1 VIGDPS
7 DRTITPEQATTI
19 RCAFGDRQ
27 ETMPCSPRK
36 RNGTQLLKP
45 APETMRRA
53 AVFDCVV
60 TVKPSV
66 TRCQRL
72 ALKGPDVIAQG
83 FALGQATKRRM
94 SPERPKYG
102 PLLWADLAGRKS
114 LRAMPPFQGG
124 KQVGIGFPGLRPG
137 LSPLAPS
144 GPAVDCALNF
154 MPSRVCEVDRW
165 STVLGGVSWLGQS
178 ECRMGTR
185 GTHAH
190 PV

>member
-1 VIGDPS
+1 
-7 DRTITPEQATTI
+7 
-19 RCAFGDRQ
+19 
-27 ETMPCSPRK
+27 
-36 RNGTQLLKP
+36 
-45 APETMRRA
+45 MRRA

-94 SPERPKYG
+94 SPERAKYG

-124 KQVGIGFPGLRPG
+124 IRVGVGFPGLRPG
-137 LSPLAPS
+137 LSHSAPL
-144 GPAVDCALNF
+144 GPACECALKL
-154 MPSRVCEVDRW
+154 MPLRFREDDGW
-165 STVLGGVSWLGQS
+165 PTALGGVSWSG
-178 ECRMGTR
+178 
-185 GTHAH
+185 
-190 PV
+190 